1 MFRRALVL
9 ATFAVVLLAGASPAA
24 PRSGSLPT
32 LTTAAVKTKVPQRI
46 VSLSPTATGTLFAIG
61 AGKQVIAVDDQSDFP
76 RSAPRT
82 RLSGF
87 SPNAEAVAGYRPDLV
102 VLHYDANRIVA
113 ALRQLRIPVIVQPP
127 AKDLP
132 AAYAQILRLGAATG
146 HARAARTLVART
158 RTRVARIVA
167 GSRGRAR
174 SASVYHE
181 VSPDLYAA
189 SSRSFIGS
197 VYRLF
202 GVRNIADT
210 ADASGSGF
218 PKLSAEY
225 VIAQDPNLIVL
236 ADTRCCGQSRAT
248 VAARPG
254 WNRIRAVRTGTI
266 AVIDDAVAARWGP
279 RVVDFVRAVGAALR
293 AVSRA

>member
-1 MFRRALVL
+1 MFRRSLVL
-9 ATFAVVLLAGASPAA
+9 ATLAVVLLAGASPAA
-24 PRSGSLPT
+24 PARGIP
-32 LTTAAVKTKVPQRI
+32 AAPMKAKLPQRI
-46 VSLSPTATGTLFAIG
+46 VSLSPTATEILFAIG

-76 RSAPRT
+76 KRAPRT

-87 SPNAEAVAGYRPDLV
+87 TPNAEAIAGYRPDLV

-113 ALRQLRIPVIVQPP
+113 SLRQLRIPVVVQPP

-132 AAYAQILRLGAATG
+132 AAYAQIRRLGTVTG
-146 HARAARTLVART
+146 HVAAARTLVARM
-158 RTRVARIVA
+158 RTRIARTIA
-167 GSRGRAR
+167 ASRVRAR
-174 SASVYHE
+174 GVSVYHE
-181 VSPDLYAA
+181 ISPDLYAA

-202 GVRNIADT
+202 GVANIADA

-225 VIAQDPNLIVL
+225 VIAQSPNLIVL
-236 ADTRCCGQSRAT
+236 ADTRCCGVSRAS
-248 VAARPG
+248 VAGRPG

-266 AVIDDAVAARWGP
+266 AVVDDSVASRWGP
-279 RVVDFVRAVGAALR
+279 RIVDFVRAIGAALR
-293 AVSRA
+293 AVART